1 MIEFKEVYERNCMR
15 VGNITNNEF
24 FLELNKLN
32 EKIQEEFLK
41 KIIHETRSVTC
52 DVMLGDST
60 TKQVETF
67 DIKNVEVFFGDFN
80 SKLSEW
86 SSQGVTY
93 SSDEDLRRIFIKSE
107 IRIEDY
113 ILSLHASLQYHVL
126 LYYRPL
132 QKVIELQKKLA
143 GLINNSGDSE
153 SKYKDESERLILEK
167 LNELGFKDMPKQELF
182 ELFYND
188 EELSSKIKKM
198 IDESQPE
205 VIDIQDKKNQLFK
218 ELDNLLL
225 ETFHT
230 TSVMIDEQKLVN
242 GEEGCLCNIDLEYVD
257 KGAKQGLID
266 VSLISEQLKVRIKQ
280 CIENILNMILENKS

>member
-1 MIEFKEVYERNCMR
+1 MR
-15 VGNITNNEF
+15 IGNITNNEF

-41 KIIHETRSVTC
+41 KIIHETRTVTC

-107 IRIEDY
+107 IRTEDY

-167 LNELGFKDMPKQELF
+167 LNELGFKDMAKQELF
-182 ELFYND
+182 ELFYNN
-188 EELSSKIKKM
+188 EELALKIKKM

-205 VIDIQDKKNQLFK
+205 IIDIQDKKNQLFK

-257 KGAKQGLID
+257 NGAKQGLID
-266 VSLISEQLKVRIKQ
+266 ASIITEQLKVRIRQ
-280 CIENILNMILENKS
+280 CVENILNVVLENKS

>member
-1 MIEFKEVYERNCMR
+1 MR
-15 VGNITNNEF
+15 IGNITNNEF

-41 KIIHETRSVTC
+41 KISYETRSVTC

-60 TKQVETF
+60 TKKVETF

-107 IRIEDY
+107 IRTEDY

-143 GLINNSGDSE
+143 GLINNSGNSE

-188 EELSSKIKKM
+188 EELALKIKKM

-205 VIDIQDKKNQLFK
+205 IIDIQDKKNQLFK

-257 KGAKQGLID
+257 NGAKQGLID
-266 VSLISEQLKVRIKQ
+266 ASIISEQLKVRIKQ
-280 CIENILNMILENKS
+280 CVENILYVVLENKS

>member
-1 MIEFKEVYERNCMR
+1 MIEFKEVYERNHMR
-15 VGNITNNEF
+15 IGNITNNEF

-41 KIIHETRSVTC
+41 KIIHETRTVTC

-93 SSDEDLRRIFIKSE
+93 TSDEDLRRIFIKSE
-107 IRIEDY
+107 IRTEDY

-167 LNELGFKDMPKQELF
+167 LNELGFKDMSKQELF
-182 ELFYND
+182 ELFYNN
-188 EELSSKIKKM
+188 EELALKIKKM

-205 VIDIQDKKNQLFK
+205 IIDIQDKKNQLFK

-242 GEEGCLCNIDLEYVD
+242 GEEGCLCNIDLEYID
-257 KGAKQGLID
+257 NGAKQGLID
-266 VSLISEQLKVRIKQ
+266 ASIITEQLKVRIRQ
-280 CIENILNMILENKS
+280 CVENILNVILENKS

>member
-24 FLELNKLN
+24 FLELNNLN

-67 DIKNVEVFFGDFN
+67 DIKNVEVFFGGFN
-80 SKLSEW
+80 SKLSGW
-86 SSQGVTY
+86 DSQGVTY
-93 SSDEDLRRIFIKSE
+93 SSDEDLRRIFVKSE
-107 IRIEDY
+107 IKIDDY

-126 LYYRPL
+126 LYYRPM

-143 GLINNSGDSE
+143 ELIDNSGNSE
-153 SKYKDESERLILEK
+153 SKYEDESDRLIIEK

-182 ELFYND
+182 ELFYNN
-188 EELSSKIKKM
+188 EELASKIKKM
-198 IDESQPE
+198 MDESQPE
-205 VIDIQDKKNQLFK
+205 IIGIQDKKKQLFR

-225 ETFHT
+225 EIFHT
-230 TSVMIDEQKLVN
+230 TAVMIDEQKLVN

-257 KGAKQGLID
+257 NGAKQGLVDASI
-266 VSLISEQLKVRIKQ
+266 ISEQLKKQIQQ
-280 CIENILNMILENKS
+280 CIKNILNVILENNS